1 LQLPT
6 DKKILTL
13 KKENFLIW
21 LVALANGD
29 LCFALRFLPGT
40 NSPLFFSILK
50 KEKKSWWA
58 EKKNTKI
65 TLKGMLGR
73 RLIFFFTGHALRK
86 TPKPSTAILL
96 FRLNRTR
103 TDDLLLVRQPL

>member
-1 LQLPT
+1 MLRIEVLARHKQQGLQ
-6 DKKILTL
+6 
-13 KKENFLIW
+13 
-21 LVALANGD
+21 
-29 LCFALRFLPGT
+29 
-40 NSPLFFSILK
+40 LFFSILK
-50 KEKKSWWA
+50 KEKKS